1 VTAHKTHRYVCSVDY
16 RIHAN
21 SLNSPLLRLPAE
33 LRNRIFALTVKG
45 AVAFVLPRH
54 AKKHGDAADTG
65 ETRANST
72 LEPPRPGSTG
82 AQKLFPLSATCR
94 QLRYEASPLF
104 YKFYTFDL
112 SACHFLAYP
121 KYLAFHV
128 GQERTSQMQ
137 TIMIGSEE
145 VKALIALG
153 SEDQATFP
161 FPWSEVR
168 DHHLPDSFLSLELM
182 YVDRVRYPVE
192 RTTAELLRKL
202 RSVLARE
209 HLEICVQ

>member
-1 VTAHKTHRYVCSVDY
+1 
-16 RIHAN
+16 
-21 SLNSPLLRLPAE
+21 
-33 LRNRIFALTVKG
+33 
-45 AVAFVLPRH
+45 
-54 AKKHGDAADTG
+54 
-65 ETRANST
+65 
-72 LEPPRPGSTG
+72 
-82 AQKLFPLSATCR
+82 
-94 QLRYEASPLF
+94 
-104 YKFYTFDL
+104 
-112 SACHFLAYP
+112 
-121 KYLAFHV
+121 
-128 GQERTSQMQ
+128 MQ
-137 TIMIGSEE
+137 TVMIGSEE

-168 DHHLPDSFLSLELM
+168 DHHLPDSFLALELM